1 LIVKSCKIL
10 GFENMSTSPQSQQ
23 SQIPLAAFAG
33 FVGVISI
40 FLYYS
45 GWIYRWSYFRS
56 FAIDVTS
63 LGLPTESFLLV
74 TIQVFLGDFGKFAL
88 FFVLAL
94 GTISLIRLTLL
105 CVEGSIPD
113 RPWWQPLR
121 LIRLTTRLL
130 PPDILRDLVIVSWI
144 LVSLFFFSKHQGIAD
159 AHRDAVN
166 SSSTRPAV
174 TLVGSATKLPIG
186 RNPRAP
192 NDDVFDPKEVRI
204 FGDGKTLEAIIG
216 RESDDPDAPDNGK
229 RIWRLLAET
238 SGWVYLFPS
247 TDNLKANQF
256 PRVVSINTGEGRV
269 QLLILSHPDQTSTVS
284 K

>member
-1 LIVKSCKIL
+1 
-10 GFENMSTSPQSQQ
+10 MSTSPQSQQ

-74 TIQVFLGDFGKFAL
+74 TIQVFLGDFGKFFQ
-88 FFVLAL
+88 FFMLAL
-94 GTISLIRLTLL
+94 ITISLIRLTLW
-105 CVEGSIPD
+105 CVIENTLD
-113 RPWWQPLR
+113 RPWWNPLR
-121 LIRLTTRLL
+121 LIRWIVGLL
-130 PPDILRDLVIVSWI
+130 PTDILRDLVIVSWI

-174 TLVGSATKLPIG
+174 TLVGSATKLPLG
-186 RNPRAP
+186 RNSRAP
-192 NDDVFDPKEVRI
+192 DDDVFDPKEIRI
-204 FGDGKTLEAIIG
+204 FGDGKTLDTIIG
-216 RESDDPDAPDNGK
+216 RESDDPDAPNNGK

-247 TDNLKANQF
+247 QDNLLANEY

-269 QLLILSHPDQTSTVS
+269 QLLILSHPDQKSTVS